1 MSLARNLVAL
11 IEVRRTSIVA
21 DFRLTRILIKM
32 GRRFTG
38 CVFYDFF
45 CNFDE
50 IENDE
55 VRRKFDE
62 KSRQNDFGLT
72 RFLVKMG
79 LVCLGPVLGSG
90 LKRIHSIVL
99 HRG

>member
-1 MSLARNLVAL
+1 MILARNLVAL

-21 DFRLTRILIKM
+21 DLILTRILVKR
-32 GRRFTG
+32 GCRFT
-38 CVFYDFF
+38 VFFIVF

-62 KSRQNDFGLT
+62 KSRQTDYGLT

-90 LKRIHSIVL
+90 LKQIHSRVL
-99 HRG
+99 HGG

>member
-1 MSLARNLVAL
+1 MVLPGVF
-11 IEVRRTSIVA
+11 IV
-21 DFRLTRILIKM
+21 
-32 GRRFTG
+32 
-38 CVFYDFF
+38 F

-62 KSRQNDFGLT
+62 KSRQNDFDLT

-90 LKRIHSIVL
+90 LKQIHCRVL
-99 HRG
+99 HGG